1 MSSSLGS
8 IRDAT
13 AKPIYQAGV
22 TSNASVSS
30 VVGLDAAIAAFVPV
44 KNGFYLCV
52 PTAARAWTIT
62 EAGMALSSNL
72 AVGEGYFFW
81 IQNNSAGAFT
91 ITLTAGGGANV
102 ASGAGTFTAAQA
114 TTRQFYIRRT
124 GAATHELT
132 TTGTWT
138 H

>member
-22 TSNASVSS
+22 TNSGAVSAI
-30 VVGLDAAIAAFVPV
+30 VGLDAAIAAFVPV
-44 KNGFYLCV
+44 RNGFYLAV

-62 EAGMALSSNL
+62 EAGMALASNL

-81 IQNNSAGAFT
+81 IQNNSGGANT
-91 ITLTAGGGANV
+91 ITITAGGGANV
-102 ASGAGTFTAAQA
+102 ASGAGTFTIAQA
-114 TTRQFYIRRT
+114 TTRQFFIRRT
-124 GAATHELT
+124 AAATHELT
-132 TTGTWT
+132 TTGAWT

>member
-8 IRDAT
+8 IRDST

-22 TSNASVSS
+22 SS
-30 VVGLDAAIAAFVPV
+30 SGPVPIVGLDAAIAAFVPLR
-44 KNGFYLCV
+44 NGVYLTV

-62 EAGMALSSNL
+62 EAGMALASNL

-81 IQNNSAGAFT
+81 VQNNSGGANT
-91 ITLTAGGGANV
+91 ITITAGGGANV
-102 ASGAGTFTAAQA
+102 ASGAGTFTIAQA

-132 TTGTWT
+132 TFGTWT